1 MIVVELI
8 FFSLDPNCRKIK
20 CRYRFCS
27 NLTVILDGGR
37 CYGTA
42 CLLRERR
49 RNLALSPSR
58 PPSTA
63 PAASAGLVWG
73 GLQSRQMEVY

>member
-1 MIVVELI
+1 MIVAKLI
-8 FFSLDPNCRKIK
+8 FFLWIRTVEKIK

-27 NLTVILDGGR
+27 NLTLILVGGR
-37 CYGTA
+37 YYGTA